1 MVTIQD
7 VTPEVMDDTSNPSND
22 GLHPHRPTYFDS
34 KSYYENDLLPT
45 LDLSQLT
52 LSLDS
57 DLIFPS

>member
-1 MVTIQD
+1 LDETSAFDTKMEEAFNSPD
-7 VTPEVMDDTSNPSND
+7 EDDRNRS
-22 GLHPHRPTYFDS
+22 YFFDS
-34 KSYYENDLLPT
+34 KTYYENDSLPT

>member
-1 MVTIQD
+1 MED
-7 VTPEVMDDTSNPSND
+7 AYNSPDEDDRNRS
-22 GLHPHRPTYFDS
+22 YFFDS
-34 KSYYENDLLPT
+34 KTYYENDSLPT